1 MKEIHLKLTI
11 ESKSK
16 KEYFSFMKQLV
27 TEKQIANKIKE
38 LSNLFKDEQLTITLG
53 Y

>member
-1 MKEIHLKLTI
+1 MKELHLKLTI

-16 KEYFSFMKQLV
+16 KQAFNFMKQLV
-27 TEKQIANKIKE
+27 AEKEITNKIKE
-38 LSNLFKDEQLTITLG
+38 LSNLFKNEQLTITLG